1 MADTIHRA
9 KYALAEPGR
18 LIHNAAVQITASGR
32 ISSVGTWKDPPIN
45 SKAAVVDWGSSVLLP
60 GFINAHTHLE
70 LTSLCDRLTRFTSF
84 TDWISQLIHQRRTW
98 TQDQFM
104 ASTRKGAM
112 LSLASGT
119 TLAGDI
125 TSSGVGWSAA
135 ADINLR
141 RVVFEEVLALSP
153 ESSKEIVAQLDHII
167 AKAGRKPLQVHA
179 VSPHAPYSASSE
191 LYRQVSEYATAREM
205 LLATHV
211 AETAAEIEFLRNGK
225 GEFRD
230 FLDRMGVLPDGW
242 KPPRLG
248 PIQYLDSAGI
258 LGRSSLLIH
267 CNYLDE
273 DAIGRLKKTGTH
285 VVYCPR
291 SHAFFGH
298 EAHPIRRLLDS
309 GINVA
314 LGTDSLASN
323 HSLSIL
329 EEMRFL
335 FGKRKD
341 LTPEEILRAATS
353 SGARALHFDSV
364 LGRLRR
370 DYWADMA
377 VLEWPHGLSN
387 SGILGKILEGA
398 GECIAT
404 IVQGKIAWTRPGI
417 GRNPAP
423 DSVSS
428 GGMSKSQPFV
438 AGEKADSKS

>member
-1 MADTIHRA
+1 MTQSIHRA
-9 KYALAEPGR
+9 RYALAEPNR
-18 LIHNAAVQITASGR
+18 LLHNAAVQIAASGR
-32 ISSVGTWKDPPIN
+32 ISRIGTWKGPPAN
-45 SKAAVVDWGSSVLLP
+45 SKATIVDWGSAVILP
-60 GFINAHTHLE
+60 GLVNAHTHLE

-84 TDWISQLIHQRRTW
+84 TDWISQLIRQRQKW
-98 TQDQFM
+98 TRDQF
-104 ASTRKGAM
+104 ASSARQGAR

-125 TSSGVGWSAA
+125 TSSGVGWHAA
-135 ADINLR
+135 ADVSLR
-141 RVVFEEVLALSP
+141 RVVFEEVISLSP
-153 ESSKEIVAQLDHII
+153 DRSNEAVAQLDRLITE
-167 AKAGRKPLQVHA
+167 ASRNPLQIHA
-179 VSPHAPYSASSE
+179 VSPHAPYSTSSE
-191 LYRQVSEYATAREM
+191 LYRQSSEYAKARGM

-211 AETAAEIEFLRNGK
+211 AETVAELEFLQNGT

-230 FLDRMGVLPDGW
+230 FLDHMGVLPAGW

-273 DAIGRLKKTGTH
+273 DAIDRLKTSDTN

-298 EAHPIRRLLDS
+298 ENHPIRRLLDS

-314 LGTDSLASN
+314 LGSDSLASN
-323 HSLSIL
+323 HSLSML

-341 LTPEEILRAATS
+341 LTPEEIFRAATS
-353 SGARALHFDSV
+353 SGARALHFGGV
-364 LGRLRR
+364 LGRLKRG
-370 DYWADMA
+370 YWADMA
-377 VLEWPHGLSN
+377 ILELPSGMSK
-387 SGILGKILEGA
+387 SGILGEILEGA

-404 IVQGKIAWTRPGI
+404 IVQGKIAWE
-417 GRNPAP
+417 
-423 DSVSS
+423 
-428 GGMSKSQPFV
+428 KSV
-438 AGEKADSKS
+438 AGEGTFSDSVPVGGLRKGRISRQP